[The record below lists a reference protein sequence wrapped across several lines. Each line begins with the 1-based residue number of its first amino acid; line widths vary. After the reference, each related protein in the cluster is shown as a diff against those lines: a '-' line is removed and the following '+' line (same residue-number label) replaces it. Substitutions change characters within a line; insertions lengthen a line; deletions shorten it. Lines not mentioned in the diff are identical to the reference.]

1 MDNEPAPRPL
11 TSHESAALLAARAW
25 SGGVAETFWEAFSP
39 ELHSSLR
46 WAWSLFEQLSP
57 DEARAR
63 LEEEHRAQA
72 RPDLAKIHVSWWIQ
86 ALEHE
91 PRSVQRALA
100 ASLPV
105 GVAGAIREGLG
116 LSPAELVPNH
126 APDPIATRTAL
137 SLWTVRLVGDVPERA
152 DDPPVIVALAQLD
165 ATAIARLVHHSG
177 LAKWAL
183 TDKPFPSA
191 ERKEREKLAWFRDEL
206 KDADPRFVQVVR
218 REAAGLPPET
228 STALGRLGL
237 NTFARLLAAAEPFRA
252 HWALQH
258 LAYPMA
264 RSLRVLMGPGNRRA
278 PMLARWEGEIL
289 RAAWRRLLQDGWIS
303 LAWRESS

>member
-25 SGGVAETFWEAFSP
+25 SGGLSETFWESFTP
-39 ELHSSLR
+39 ELHASMR
-46 WAWSLFEQLSP
+46 WAWQSMAP
-57 DEARAR
+57 ITAAEARAR
-63 LEEEHRAQA
+63 LAEEHRAQA
-72 RPDLAKIHVSWWIQ
+72 RPDLARIHVSGWIQ

-100 ASLPV
+100 ARLPA

-116 LSPAELVPNH
+116 IAPGELTPSHPA
-126 APDPIATRTAL
+126 DPVATRTAL

-152 DDPPVIVALAQLD
+152 DDPPVIVALAHLD
-165 ATAIARLVHHSG
+165 ATAIARLVHHAG

-183 TDKPFPSA
+183 ADKPFPSA
-191 ERKEREKLAWFRDEL
+191 ERKEQEKLAWFRDEL
-206 KDADPRFVQVVR
+206 RDTDPRFIQVAR
-218 REAAGLPPET
+218 REVSELPQET
-228 STALGRLGL
+228 PSTLGRLGL
-237 NTFARLLAAAEPFRA
+237 NTFARLLTAAEPYRA

-278 PMLARWEGEIL
+278 PMLARWEGEVL
-289 RAAWRRLLQDGWIS
+289 RAAWRRLLQDGWIR
-303 LAWRESS
+303 LAWRETP

>member
-1 MDNEPAPRPL
+1 MANEPAPRPL

-25 SGGVAETFWEAFSP
+25 CDRVCDSFWDAFSP
-39 ELHSSLR
+39 ELRSSLR
-46 WAWSLFEQLSP
+46 WAWTAFEQQGP

-63 LEEEHRAQA
+63 LREEHAAQA
-72 RPDLAKIHVSWWIQ
+72 RPDLARIHVSWWIQ

-105 GVAGAIREGLG
+105 GIASAVGEGLG
-116 LSPAELVPNH
+116 LSSEELAPNH
-126 APDPIATRTAL
+126 PPHPLAIRTAL

-152 DDPPVIVALAQLD
+152 NDPPVIVALSQWD
-165 ATAIARLVHHSG
+165 STAIARLVHHSG

-183 TDKPFPSA
+183 IDKPYPGA
-191 ERKEREKLAWFRDEL
+191 DRKEQDKLAWFRERL
-206 KDADPRFVQVVR
+206 KETDPRFIQVAR
-218 REAAGLPPET
+218 REISGLPPGT
-228 STALGRLGL
+228 TNVLGRLGM
-237 NTFARLLAAAEPFRA
+237 NTLARLLTAAEPFRA

-278 PMLARWEGEIL
+278 PMLARWEGELL
-289 RAAWRRLLQDGWIS
+289 RAAWTRLLDDGWIS
-303 LAWRESS
+303 MPWKETP